1 MKVFIILA
9 TVMLGLTYGNYY
21 FLNTQQ
27 ISIEIYSIILAI
39 LVAAFFFFLQRA
51 YSIKFEEI
59 IRKLS
64 LVPEIKKLAERAKV
78 ENKELSD
85 LKREKE
91 NLEHI
96 IEISAG
102 ELYLKKRHQEL
113 KNRLGSTFDELIAVE
128 KEIADLNIDIEGKLA
143 NKEIEKI
150 EKFIRHREK
159 GGLVFY
165 IGKRKFAVP
174 RKILNLFDIYPLG
187 IFGLTFLSVYRIFGL
202 NPDEIKRKL
211 LNKYEPFFI
220 TKTSQ
225 TKKAKPVKKN
235 SKKEK

>member
-9 TVMLGLTYGNYY
+9 AIMLGLTYTNYY

-27 ISIEIYSIILAI
+27 ISIGIYSIILAI

-51 YSIKFEEI
+51 YSIKLEETL
-59 IRKLS
+59 RKLS
-64 LVPEIKKLAERAKV
+64 SVPEIEKLVKRAKV
-78 ENKELSD
+78 KNKEIND

-102 ELYLKKRHQEL
+102 KLYLKKRHQEL
-113 KNRLGSTFDELIAVE
+113 KNRLSSTFDELIAVE
-128 KEIADLNIDIEGKLA
+128 KEIADLNIDIEDKLA

-165 IGKRKFAVP
+165 IGKRKIAVP
-174 RKILNLFDIYPLG
+174 LKLLNIFDIYPLG
-187 IFGLTFLSVYRIFGL
+187 IFGLTFLSIYRIFGL
-202 NPDEIKRKL
+202 NPDEIKRTF
-211 LNKYEPFFI
+211 LNKYEPFF
-220 TKTSQ
+220 TTTASQ
-225 TKKAKPVKKN
+225 TKKAKPAKKN
-235 SKKEK
+235 SKKKK